1 MNIIQNTIAASI
13 ASALLLAGA
22 LPAAAST
29 SIVGGA
35 FAPSSN
41 VANVNS
47 VGAVVT
53 TAVPGI
59 PFASPQLQPQ
69 LSLAAPIAPGSRYAL
84 TGEVETKGDTSI
96 GLGAGIGRLRNNGKV
111 GLVYDFIAGAKVA
124 PHTAVVARYYVGETK
139 AVGSTGFLGLKFSI

>member
-1 MNIIQNTIAASI
+1 MKIIHNTIIGSI
-13 ASALLLAGA
+13 ASAFLLLGG

-41 VANVNS
+41 IGKVNS

-53 TAVPGI
+53 TAVPGV
-59 PFASPQLQPQ
+59 PFVSAQVQPQ
-69 LSLAAPIAPGSRYAL
+69 ISLAAPIAPGSRYAL

-96 GLGAGIGRLRNNGKV
+96 GIGAGIGRLRNNGKV
-111 GLVYDFIAGAKVA
+111 GFVYDFIGAAKVA
-124 PHTAVVARYYVGETK
+124 PHTSVVARYYAGETS
-139 AVGSTGFLGLKFSI
+139 AIGTTGFLGLKFSI